1 MATLLALLLLLV
13 PVMGDGF
20 PNDEDIPATFSAN
33 RVVGDV
39 YPQGADAPGQQF
51 VDTIARVPLLSLN
64 SDPSAG
70 DVGFGSGLQRGI
82 QTGVLNGDF
91 SMPPPS
97 LDEAI
102 SESNPLPYWTF
113 GPVSDGLITASLVA
127 SSSYGSGYYLALRF
141 AAGAAYTD
149 VLTQDIPVPASQGQQ
164 WRALLSFYGGF
175 TNSLGIQYQ
184 YIDRS
189 GALIGS
195 EVTAYTAGTGD
206 TKVDAGLVPTN
217 AHSLRISLGYYA
229 GSVGGG
235 TTITFGEVRA
245 AFLPA
250 EATVG
255 LGSLSATTGGITTT
269 ETQVKGITIPANTLV
284 VGSVYRIEAWATMT
298 STAANVV
305 TMRMRLGP
313 TTLTGTVVDSI
324 NPTATT
330 TASTD
335 SFKVEALLTVRS
347 VGATGTVTGGVS
359 MFGGASQ
366 PFAVATRID
375 QLSSTVTI
383 DTTVANILEFTAQTA
398 AGTTTVTFRQAVITC
413 LMAS

>member
-97 LDEAI
+97 LDEPI
-102 SESNPLPYWTF
+102 SESNPLPYWTWE
-113 GPVSDGLITASLVA
+113 PDGAGYHIPTLTADSA
-127 SSSYGSGYYLALRF
+127 YASGYKLSIVRDAPS
-141 AAGAAYTD
+141 GAVTSNIYQY
-149 VLTQDIPVPASQGQQ
+149 VPVPRSQGQQ
-164 WRALLSFYGGF
+164 YRVLLSMFQEGGAILRYQFY
-175 TNSLGIQYQ
+175 TEAQV
-184 YIDRS
+184 
-189 GALIGS
+189 AIGS
-195 EVTAYTAGTGD
+195 SVSTTLGFASEI
-206 TKVDAGLVPTN
+206 KVDAGLVPPT
-217 AHSLRISLGYYA
+217 AAYIKVESP
-229 GSVGGG
+229 
-235 TTITFGEVRA
+235 ITSTGPFVVYIGEVRA

-250 EATVG
+250 EASLG

-269 ETQVKGITIPANTLV
+269 ETQVKGITIPADTLV
-284 VGSVYRIEAWATMT
+284 VGSVYKIEAWATMT

-305 TMRMRLGP
+305 TFRMRLGP